1 MTKGPDV
8 TSRGFIRT
16 FFINLLEFRTYE
28 TQTSLD
34 QWFCIHVGR
43 LRETH
48 QLENCRSN
56 VAEGAILD
64 TLDLVTGID
73 NNELYLIQ

>member
-1 MTKGPDV
+1 MTKDPDV
-8 TSRGFIRT
+8 TARGFIRV
-16 FFINLLEFRTYE
+16 FCINVPRFRTYE

-34 QWFCIHVGR
+34 QWFSVHVGR
-43 LRETH
+43 LRKTH

-64 TLDLVTGID
+64 TLDLVAGID
-73 NNELYLIQ
+73 NNELYRIQ